1 MARLARITPSGV
13 PIHVIQRGNNRQV
26 IFAKEAD
33 FKAYLA
39 WLKEYSEKHD
49 VQVYAWCLMTNH
61 VHLLCAGMVDEEIG

>member
-1 MARLARITPSGV
+1 MARLTRITPSGV

-26 IFAKEAD
+26 IFAEEAD

-49 VQVYAWCLMTNH
+49 VQVYA
-61 VHLLCAGMVDEEIG
+61 